1 MTTQLPRLAE
11 CHECHDP
18 IRFVELDTGKA
29 MPVNPTPHDTG
40 NVAARMIAGRLY
52 GFVVAQAKPPRPSDL
67 RFRPHY
73 ATCEAVER
81 KPTKPAPEPDPAL
94 F

>member
-11 CHECHDP
+11 CHSCHDP

-29 MPVNPTPHDTG
+29 MPVQPMPHPTG
-40 NVAARMIAGRLY
+40 NVCARVIAGRLY
-52 GFVVAQAKPPRPSDL
+52 GFVISREKPARPSDL
-67 RFRPHY
+67 LFRPHY
-73 ATCEAVER
+73 ATCSAVDR
-81 KPTKPAPEPDPAL
+81 TPAKPKPEPHPAL